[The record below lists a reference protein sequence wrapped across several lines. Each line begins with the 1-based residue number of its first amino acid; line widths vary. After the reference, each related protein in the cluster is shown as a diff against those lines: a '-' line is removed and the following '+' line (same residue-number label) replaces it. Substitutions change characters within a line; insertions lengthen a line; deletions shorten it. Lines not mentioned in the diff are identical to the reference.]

1 MSYQACNWAVA
12 QQVVIDPP
20 ARHVLLCMANYASV
34 NGEDVWMSAARIA
47 RETGLSIRTVRYKL
61 DDLQAAGLISPGDER
76 IVAIKF
82 PRADKRPL
90 IFNLNLKFYGVQE
103 LHAVADRGAVDDTN
117 GLHLTTERG
126 AGAAP
131 NTIHTNHIDQ
141 PTPPNPRKR
150 GNAMIANQQIG
161 AEKYSESFE
170 QAWALWP
177 QGKRGTKTKAYAA
190 WLKRKLDDASLLA
203 DESRVRIITDIVV
216 RTAKHRPWLDGF
228 GIPHFSTYLNGGGW
242 TADIDNSTGPTTNG
256 RAKTSYEQVMEAS
269 ERNRAALREDYD
281 NLSPDE
287 QRDFRAAFGH

>member
-150 GNAMIANQQIG
+150 GNGLSVVQPVIG
-161 AEKYSESFE
+161 EGKYSREFE
-170 QAWALWP
+170 EFWDDWP
-177 QGKRGTKTKAYAA
+177 MGKGGTKAKAYKA
-190 WLKRKLDDASLLA
+190 WLKLKLDDADKQA
-203 DESRVRIITDIVV
+203 E
-216 RTAKHRPWLDGF
+216 RTKLHFDVQQRKAYHRPWQEDVVC
-228 GIPHFSTYLNGGGW
+228 HVATYLNGQGW
-242 TADIDNSTGPTTNG
+242 TADIDTSTGPKKYE
-256 RAKTSYEQVMEAS
+256 RAQTSYERFTEAS
-269 ERNRAALREDYD
+269 ERGRAQLRAEYDALT
-281 NLSPDE
+281 PDE
-287 QRDFRAAFGH
+287 QREYREAFGHQ